1 MSVIDKVKKD
11 YDQQSHQVITV
22 EEWDE
27 TFIVK
32 PMNLDEQRR
41 LIEKQKVSEIEAIV
55 DLLIMKLLKEDG
67 KTKAFSLED
76 KKTLMTQARPDV
88 LTKIVEQ
95 IGSNTTPATQKKLKS
110 DPELFAIYQLA
121 EILHKSVN
129 DIMLMSVEEFDGW
142 MAYFQL
148 KDEQSRLKHGK

>member
-11 YDQQSHQVITV
+11 FNSQSEQIIKV

-27 TFIVK
+27 TFVVK

-41 LIEKQKVSEIEAIV
+41 LIEKQKVNEIEAIV
-55 DLLIMKLLKEDG
+55 DLLVMKLLKEDG

-76 KKTLMTQARPDV
+76 KKTLLTQARPEV

-95 IGSNTTPATQKKLKS
+95 IGSNTTPSTQKKS
-110 DPELFAIYQLA
+110 
-121 EILHKSVN
+121 
-129 DIMLMSVEEFDGW
+129 
-142 MAYFQL
+142 
-148 KDEQSRLKHGK
+148 